1 MKTEYFPKEC
11 SFTKWYPKL
20 SKNALKAEIIP
31 LPDEVCKYLEL
42 DAFIL
47 PAEAISNGTSFNSEW
62 SDGSAV
68 VEDDL
73 EVFIYHL

>member
-20 SKNALKAEIIP
+20 NKIALKAEILP
-31 LPDEVCKYLEL
+31 LPEEVCKYLVL

-47 PAEAISNGTSFNSEW
+47 PVEAISNGTSCNSEW

-68 VEDDL
+68 VDNDQ
-73 EVFIYHL
+73 EVC